1 MKSEFIR
8 SIDVDKMTELL
19 YYHYKARYSLYHEME
34 SELKDEWINLYND
47 HSFISEAGIKSF
59 DKNIRMKL
67 RKSIREKYKIKGK
80 LDHRVEV
87 DFFSEKAWDYVKQ
100 NGLKK
105 SKGNLFLRYEHIIP
119 KKKYIQEPIENLAK
133 EFKNFDLTLKEKIR
147 EKIEKYY
154 FIALITIPEDKEL
167 LKNEMPDDWDGKNI
181 FARYEK
187 AGIKLIRNPLFEEL
201 S

>member
-34 SELKDEWINLYND
+34 SEFKDEWINLYND

-59 DKNIRMKL
+59 DKNIRKKL
-67 RKSIREKYKIKGK
+67 RKYVREKYSIQGK
-80 LDHRVEV
+80 LDHRIEV
-87 DFFSEKAWDYVKQ
+87 DFFSEKAWEYFKEHGLNVQ
-100 NGLKK
+100 NGK
-105 SKGNLFLRYEHIIP
+105 LFLRYEHIIP
-119 KKKYIQEPIENLAK
+119 KKRYIQKPIEDLAK
-133 EFKNFDLTLKEKIR
+133 NSSEITFKLKNEIKER
-147 EKIEKYY
+147 IEEYY
-154 FIALITIPEDKEL
+154 YVALITISEDKEL

-187 AGIKLIRNPLFEEL
+187 SGIKLIRNPLFEEL

>member
-19 YYHYKARYSLYHEME
+19 YCHYKARYSLYHEME
-34 SELKDEWINLYND
+34 SELRDEWINLYND

-59 DKNIRMKL
+59 DKNIRKKL
-67 RKSIREKYKIKGK
+67 RKSIRAKYKIKGK

-87 DFFSEKAWDYVKQ
+87 DFFSEKAWEYFKE
-100 NGLKK
+100 NGLKVQDGK
-105 SKGNLFLRYEHIIP
+105 LFLRYEHIIP
-119 KKKYIQEPIENLAK
+119 KKRYIQKPIEVLAK
-133 EFKNFDLTLKEKIR
+133 NPSEFTSKLKDELKKRIK
-147 EKIEKYY
+147 EYY
-154 FIALITIPEDKEL
+154 YVALITISEDKEL
-167 LKNEMPDDWDGKNI
+167 LKNGMPEDWDEKNI

-201 S
+201 N

>member
-19 YYHYKARYSLYHEME
+19 YYYYKARYSLYHEME

-59 DKNIRMKL
+59 DKNIRKKL

-87 DFFSEKAWDYVKQ
+87 DFFSEKAWDYFKK

-105 SKGNLFLRYEHIIP
+105 CEGNLFLRYEHIIP
-119 KKKYIQEPIENLAK
+119 KKRYIQEPIENLAK
-133 EFKNFDLTLKEKIR
+133 NPSEFVFKLKDEIKERIQ
-147 EKIEKYY
+147 EYY
-154 FIALITIPEDKEL
+154 YVALITISEDKEL

-181 FARYEK
+181 FARYENS
-187 AGIKLIRNPLFEEL
+187 GIKLIRNPLFEEL
-201 S
+201 T